1 MSVYMNIVMD
11 RNIYLYTYLT
21 VTIYMDTVMD
31 LDTHMN
37 VKIIASYLLNLDLI
51 KFIASLLPR

>member
-1 MSVYMNIVMD
+1 MD
-11 RNIYLYTYLT
+11 RDIYLYTYLT

-31 LDTHMN
+31 LDTHMK

-51 KFIASLLPR
+51 KFIASLLSR